1 MAKKFSMNWDIITTK
16 IKEAEKGSSFKEDE
30 RLYQVKIKEDG
41 TAGAIIRFIPQS
53 DLTKIPFV
61 KVYSHGFKNGN
72 SWFVNNCPTTIGK
85 KCPVCE
91 ANTELW
97 DEDPDTVRNRSRKIS
112 YYSNIVVVKDPERPE
127 NEGKVFIFRYG
138 KKIHEKIMN
147 AMNPSDGLSDPIAV
161 FDYYNGANFKLSV
174 KSKKVGDKTYP
185 NYDESSFAET
195 VTQVAGGD
203 ENIIEKIHSQTYD
216 LDDFISLDKF
226 KSYDEL
232 KEKFEQ
238 VTGQKV
244 SSNVSSST
252 EAIDD
257 DQDSGI
263 NKILNEKQ
271 KEIKKEEPKVD
282 TDNLKIEASKQAFLD
297 KLRKNIKS

>member
-1 MAKKFSMNWDIITTK
+1 MMNLLLQLLASEMK
-16 IKEAEKGSSFKEDE
+16 
-30 RLYQVKIKEDG
+30 
-41 TAGAIIRFIPQS
+41 
-53 DLTKIPFV
+53 
-61 KVYSHGFKNGN
+61 
-72 SWFVNNCPTTIGK
+72 
-85 KCPVCE
+85 
-91 ANTELW
+91 
-97 DEDPDTVRNRSRKIS
+97 
-112 YYSNIVVVKDPERPE
+112 
-127 NEGKVFIFRYG
+127 
-138 KKIHEKIMN
+138 
-147 AMNPSDGLSDPIAV
+147 
-161 FDYYNGANFKLSV
+161 
-174 KSKKVGDKTYP
+174 
-185 NYDESSFAET
+185 
-195 VTQVAGGD
+195 
-203 ENIIEKIHSQTYD
+203 NIIEKILSSLIFY
-216 LDDFISLDKF
+216 DFISLDKF

-282 TDNLKIEASKQAFLD
+282 TDNLKIEASKQAFLE